1 MPVGSG
7 AFSRRFRS
15 GAQSDSH
22 RSVSTP
28 CPPNRTCGFPA
39 SGSPVGSCLSHT
51 ETPVRSRFQPSP
63 VTRGTSGFACP
74 RLPEAARLHPR
85 CPSPTRHQTCAR
97 PDSTEP
103 PIGQPG
109 PFAYAC
115 DASEF
120 SAPSRGVRRQ
130 SHSRGPSPLRHPS
143 TPEAPFL
150 DGHYPGSSV
159 LLASP
164 PPCRP
169 GLPLAGSRL
178 PRARHRQG
186 FPCCYAFHLPCMPT
200 PLPRRKPAGALVVLF
215 PAGRRPSPVSRRV
228 DFRIN
233 RFEACSAFTRV
244 PACMVAEPPK
254 AALLP
259 ECFSPYRYLHEP
271 LWPLPAG
278 TTVAG
283 WGSHPPGKRAFP
295 RRTGNSAL
303 QGCVASSQP

>member
-1 MPVGSG
+1 MPLGYG
-7 AFSRRFRS
+7 AYDPLAFATVLSPTPIDPFPPPAHRTGRADFPHPALQWDHASRTRNAS
-15 GAQSDSH
+15 SE
-22 RSVSTP
+22 P
-28 CPPNRTCGFPA
+28 LPA
-39 SGSPVGSCLSHT
+39 IAGH
-51 ETPVRSRFQPSP
+51 SRYQWLC
-63 VTRGTSGFACP
+63 VP

-85 CPSPTRHQTCAR
+85 CPSPTRHQACSR

-178 PRARHRQG
+178 PRARHRQR
-186 FPCCYAFHLPCMPT
+186 FPCCYAFHLPCMPA

-215 PAGRRPSPVSRRV
+215 PAGRRPSPDYRRV
-228 DFRIN
+228 GFRIN
-233 RFEACSAFTRV
+233 RFDGVDA
-244 PACMVAEPPK
+244 P
-254 AALLP
+254 
-259 ECFSPYRYLHEP
+259 LHRAQAY
-271 LWPLPAG
+271 AG
-278 TTVAG
+278 
-283 WGSHPPGKRAFP
+283 
-295 RRTGNSAL
+295 
-303 QGCVASSQP
+303 